1 MMKMDVITKSGDSA
15 IVIAKPEGFQWGP
28 GEDAPHFDHY
38 IVETDESPQAI
49 RDHYV
54 IRNGELVL
62 RPEDEWLD
70 VVRANAEP
78 PAEGAQ

>member
-1 MMKMDVITKSGDSA
+1 MDVLARPGSGA

-28 GEDAPHFDHY
+28 GEDAPRFDHY
-38 IVETDESPQAI
+38 IIETDESPQAI

-62 RPEDEWLD
+62 RPEDEWLY
-70 VVRANAEP
+70 VIRANAEP